1 VTLLASK
8 NCSRLLTL
16 PTVSRWDRLSMG
28 RGSTRLTCA
37 GGGTAL
43 TSLRVERRPAMAFLR
58 YLRPPMRVSE
68 HPRPLGEVG
77 WGCAGNSS
85 NVRQVAVVPV
95 RGVQV
100 SGYCNLL

>member
-1 VTLLASK
+1 VTLPASK
-8 NCSRLLTL
+8 HCGHLVTR
-16 PTVSRWDRLSMG
+16 PTVLRWDRLSMG
-28 RGSTRLTCA
+28 RDATRLTCA

-43 TSLRVERRPAMAFLR
+43 ASLRVGRRPAMAFLR
-58 YLRPPMRVSE
+58 YLRPPMM

-77 WGCAGNSS
+77 WGGAGNTS
-85 NVRQVAVVPV
+85 NVRRVTVVPV